1 MRRVVVT
8 GMGMVTPLG
17 SGVDHNWSQIIA
29 GKSGISR
36 IDGFDVCD
44 ISGQVDR
51 EVTGADGVGGLSLH
65 DGC

>member
-29 GKSGISR
+29 GEKWYSTYR
-36 IDGFDVCD
+36 TF
-44 ISGQVDR
+44 
-51 EVTGADGVGGLSLH
+51 
-65 DGC
+65 

>member
-29 GKSGISR
+29 GKSGIATYR
-36 IDGFDVCD
+36 TF
-44 ISGQVDR
+44 
-51 EVTGADGVGGLSLH
+51 
-65 DGC
+65 